1 MIDKLVQLQA
11 LDLQTK
17 IMKTKMR
24 IKEWVREFGED
35 GVYVAFSGG
44 KDSTVLLHIVRELYP
59 NVPAVFVNTG
69 LEYPEIVEFARSVY
83 NLVELKPKMNFKDVI
98 TKYGY
103 PVVSKEQSQF
113 IQQYRT
119 AKSEKTKNTRWNG
132 NDKGQFKISEKWK
145 PLCNADFKISEKCCD
160 IMKKNP
166 SKNYE
171 KESGKKAVI
180 GTMAA
185 ESSFRK
191 MQWNKY
197 SCNAFENKRPT
208 SRPISF
214 WLEKDIWEYIR
225 KYNVPYSKI
234 YDVEGIERTGC
245 MFCGFG
251 LHMQKEPNK
260 FQLMEKTHPK
270 IHKYCIENLGLGK
283 IVDFMNE
290 NCKCNIKLNNE
301 NEQLNLFRGDL

>member
-11 LDLQTK
+11 LDLETK
-17 IMKTKMR
+17 VMKTKMR
-24 IKEWVREFGED
+24 IKEWVREFGEN

-59 NVPAVFVNTG
+59 DVPAVFVNTG
-69 LEYPEIVEFARSVY
+69 LEYPEVVEFARSVD

-145 PLCNADFKISEKCCD
+145 PLCKADFKISEKCCD

-171 KESGKKAVI
+171 KESGKKAII

-185 ESSFRK
+185 ESRFRK
-191 MQWNKY
+191 MEWNKY

-245 MFCGFG
+245 MYCGFG

-260 FQLMEKTHPK
+260 FQLMQTTHPK
-270 IHKYCIENLGLGK
+270 IHKYCVENLGLGK

-290 NCKCNIKLNNE
+290 NCKCNI
-301 NEQLNLFRGDL
+301 NLYKE